1 MAGDT
6 ALGDTAPARAATS
19 SPVRESAQARY
30 DRLYF
35 YREPFLWRAYD
46 AAKLTIPSVLPPRG
60 HSPTS
65 RLPQPYQG
73 LGARGTT
80 NLANR
85 LMTAL
90 LPTGANHF
98 RLSVPIKELVKQK
111 LTAIP
116 QEMVHQLAA
125 LENMIQEEIDR
136 LNWREMTNLVSQHL
150 VVTGNVM
157 ECLQPDGNIKLYR
170 LDQYVVVRD
179 PGGRLTEFV
188 VKELFTKDSLPEKL
202 QGLLKQEQSE
212 GDGGSNQRDIP
223 LYTWGIQQP
232 DGSWKVH
239 QELCDDVI
247 PGSDGTYKA
256 DTLPWWPLRW
266 STIIGEDY
274 GRGKIEEHYADL
286 FALDGLSKAML
297 DGAAMASRNV
307 TLIRPNAAGGLNL
320 RRRIATANNG
330 DQIIG
335 NPEDVSMLQFQNVG
349 GMQFVGQLVEKF
361 RQELGAAFLLSSA
374 MRRDAERVTATE
386 LRADA
391 EELDGALG
399 GVYSILNQDMALPR
413 IKRLIYQMQA
423 QGKLPEFPKGM
434 IEPTVLVGL
443 EALGRQRDL
452 QKIGEA
458 LQVLQPL
465 PPEVVQRYPKWDGII
480 DKIFVAVG
488 LPDSVKTQAEVA
500 EEQKQEALMQALQQ
514 TAPTVA
520 DKLLPDQGGA
530 PAPGNPQG

>member
-1 MAGDT
+1 
-6 ALGDTAPARAATS
+6 
-19 SPVRESAQARY
+19 
-30 DRLYF
+30 
-35 YREPFLWRAYD
+35 
-46 AAKLTIPSVLPPRG
+46 
-60 HSPTS
+60 
-65 RLPQPYQG
+65 
-73 LGARGTT
+73 
-80 NLANR
+80 
-85 LMTAL
+85 
-90 LPTGANHF
+90 
-98 RLSVPIKELVKQK
+98 
-111 LTAIP
+111 
-116 QEMVHQLAA
+116 
-125 LENMIQEEIDR
+125 
-136 LNWREMTNLVSQHL
+136 
-150 VVTGNVM
+150 
-157 ECLQPDGNIKLYR
+157 
-170 LDQYVVVRD
+170 
-179 PGGRLTEFV
+179 
-188 VKELFTKDSLPEKL
+188 
-202 QGLLKQEQSE
+202 
-212 GDGGSNQRDIP
+212 
-223 LYTWGIQQP
+223 
-232 DGSWKVH
+232 
-239 QELCDDVI
+239 
-247 PGSDGTYKA
+247 
-256 DTLPWWPLRW
+256 
-266 STIIGEDY
+266 
-274 GRGKIEEHYADL
+274 
-286 FALDGLSKAML
+286 ML

-307 TLIRPNAAGGLNL
+307 TMIKPNAAGGLNL
-320 RRRIATANNG
+320 RRRLATAKNG
-330 DQIIG
+330 DQIVG
-335 NPEDVSMLQFQNVG
+335 NPEDVAMLQFQNIG

-386 LRADA
+386 LRQDA

-399 GVYSILNQDMALPR
+399 GIYSILNQEMALPR